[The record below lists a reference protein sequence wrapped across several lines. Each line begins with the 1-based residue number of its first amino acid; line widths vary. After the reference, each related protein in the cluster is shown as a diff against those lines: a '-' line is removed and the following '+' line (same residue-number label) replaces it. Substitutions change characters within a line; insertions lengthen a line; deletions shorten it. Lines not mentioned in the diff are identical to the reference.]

1 MVSEAPLGRLR
12 KTRPARPCTDPG
24 LKMHFSWIK
33 VVSGLL
39 MGSPRCGRPLP
50 LIRPRGRLSA
60 WRAVGGRHP
69 LLWKPQPAGEA
80 LGAAA
85 GAGAGRGGPRSLE
98 FSRCRTCTVC
108 ACSNPCLDSGA
119 GEGPWGRC

>member
-1 MVSEAPLGRLR
+1 MVSEALLGDSGRLQ

-24 LKMHFSWIK
+24 LKMHFTWIK

-39 MGSPRCGRPLP
+39 MGSPRSGRPLP

-60 WRAVGGRHP
+60 GRAVGGRHP

-80 LGAAA
+80 MGLRQERA
-85 GAGAGRGGPRSLE
+85 RGGGTPEPGIFQAQGLH
-98 FSRCRTCTVC
+98 
-108 ACSNPCLDSGA
+108 
-119 GEGPWGRC
+119 